1 VHVGSAPTLRPSAAG
16 MPRRTPDGCANGRPK
31 PASTR
36 SRCRFGWRRWPR
48 TSVSSPL
55 KRRRRASPIRGSTR
69 WRERSWPRR
78 RREPPPCSSRQT
90 SVAGT
95 TNACRELVWRSSALP
110 RRRAGRALHRATANG
125 GGLSTPAAL
134 ARPHHLDR
142 CRRPRRRRCL
152 PAGQDAGR
160 AGKHAGHPTT
170 ARPAAHAGLPRA
182 VGLAGHPEPAS
193 PRNPRRPLRVTRR
206 RRALAQ
212 GTAGAKGRDQ
222 PRQDR
227 VVWAAGHNVLFR
239 SVDGGRTWHEEHPSG
254 LPSRDLH
261 GFASDPRQANTLYA
275 AVARHGLYRS
285 RDGGRS
291 YAEVTSE
298 VGGNVFGLAVLAS
311 GRLLAADA
319 EVGLLASDYGGQRWH
334 RVLAP
339 PVVGVAVDPEQPRTV
354 LASGRGIFRSR
365 DGGMHWRRV
374 FVPPEGVGGDPDPS
388 APPRAWETDRG
399 SGPWR
404 EPPERGFPPIRPLPS
419 VTPFQSVRRRAY
431 TAMSRYS
438 AF

>member
-1 VHVGSAPTLRPSAAG
+1 MAEAFPPRPRWLGLTIWIAVGALVAAG
-16 MPRRTPDGCANGRPK
+16 AFLLAKTQAEQGSTQVAPPPRGLPHTPDYHALL
-31 PASTR
+31 
-36 SRCRFGWRRWPR
+36 
-48 TSVSSPL
+48 VSLDTPNRL
-55 KRRRRASPIRGSTR
+55 LL
-69 WRERSWPRR
+69 
-78 RREPPPCSSRQT
+78 
-90 SVAGT
+90 GT
-95 TNACRELVWRSSALP
+95 
-110 RRRAGRALHRATANG
+110 
-125 GGLSTPAAL
+125 
-134 ARPHHLDR
+134 
-142 CRRPRRRRCL
+142 
-152 PAGQDAGR
+152 
-160 AGKHAGHPTT
+160 
-170 ARPAAHAGLPRA
+170 HAGLYESRDAGVRWRKGP
-182 VGLAGHPEPAS
+182 LA
-193 PRNPRRPLRVTRR
+193 RKDVINLVRT
-206 RRALAQ
+206 
-212 GTAGAKGRDQ
+212 
-222 PRQDR
+222 QDR